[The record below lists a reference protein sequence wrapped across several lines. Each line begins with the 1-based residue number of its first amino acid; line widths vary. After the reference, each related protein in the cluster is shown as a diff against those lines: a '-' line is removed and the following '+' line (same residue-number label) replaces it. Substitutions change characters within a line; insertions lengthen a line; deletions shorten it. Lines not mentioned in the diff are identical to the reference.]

1 MKIKTQ
7 EISTLLLKEKGVKLY
22 VKRIDLCH
30 EYISGN
36 KWYKLKYNLIEAKKA
51 SYQTILTFG
60 GAYSNHILATAVLAK
75 KNGLNSIGI
84 IRGEETLPLN
94 PTLELANKN
103 QMKLYYISRKE
114 YLLKNNN
121 DFISKMKKF
130 FGDFYLIPEGGS
142 NVLAL
147 KGTEEIID
155 SNDSQDYICC
165 SVGTGTTIAGIIN
178 SSNSDQCIIGF
189 PAIKGFN
196 KSKILI
202 KELTN
207 KNNYSF
213 INGYEY
219 GGYAKISTLLVDFI
233 NSFYSIH
240 NIPLDAVYT
249 GKMMSG
255 VISLISNNYF
265 PFGSSILVI
274 HTGGIQGNKGMKERF
289 NISLPTV

>member
-7 EISTLLLKEKGVKLY
+7 EISTLLLKEKGVRLFI
-22 VKRIDLCH
+22 KRIDLRH

-51 SYQTILTFG
+51 SHQTILTFG

-75 KNGLNSIGI
+75 KNRLNSIGI

-94 PTLELANKN
+94 PTLALANKN

-114 YLLKNNN
+114 YLLKNND
-121 DFISKMKKF
+121 DFLCKMKKK

-165 SVGTGTTIAGIIN
+165 SIGTGTTIAGVIN
-178 SSNSDQCIIGF
+178 SSNADQCIIGF

-196 KSKILI
+196 KSKTLI
-202 KELTN
+202 KKLTN

-213 INGYEY
+213 ISGYEY
-219 GGYAKISTLLVDFI
+219 GGYAKISTLLIDFI
-233 NSFYSIH
+233 NSFYTTH
-240 NIPLDAVYT
+240 NIPLDAIYT

-255 VISLISNNYF
+255 VISLISKNHF
-265 PFGSSILVI
+265 PFGSSVLVI
-274 HTGGIQGNKGMKERF
+274 HTGGLQGNKGMKERF
-289 NISLPTV
+289 NISLPTI